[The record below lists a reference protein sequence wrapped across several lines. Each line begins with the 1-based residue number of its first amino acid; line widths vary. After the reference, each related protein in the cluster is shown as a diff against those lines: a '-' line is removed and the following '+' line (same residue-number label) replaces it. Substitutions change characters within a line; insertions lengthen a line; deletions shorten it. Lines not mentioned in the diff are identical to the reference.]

1 MLSKCRILMEVAEE
15 GEVAGAAAE
24 AVASMAVVVVGVGVG
39 AVGEVD
45 AVATLAI
52 ATVVIRS
59 LRCTTSVLSSFEA
72 EAAEKVTDAALF
84 TVLPRW
90 AFR

>member
-1 MLSKCRILMEVAEE
+1 VAE

-39 AVGEVD
+39 AAGEVD
-45 AVATLAI
+45 AVAT
-52 ATVVIRS
+52 VGIRS

-84 TVLPRW
+84 TALPR
-90 AFR
+90 